1 MNDFI
6 KQKVTD
12 FFSAYPVHTYSK
24 GDMII
29 FAEDTVPPIYL
40 LEKGLVGQYDIAE
53 SGDTVILNTF
63 KPSAFFPVSS
73 ALNAIPNRYFFEAL
87 ASVTVR
93 QAPAA
98 DVLDFLRSNPA
109 VVLDL
114 LSRVYRGADGLL
126 RQLMQ
131 LKSGTAASRLLL
143 ELAIAAERFGTSTK
157 EGLLVQITEAQLAQ
171 QTGLA
176 RETISRELRVL
187 KEQNLVDITKRG
199 IVLVKPAAQSA
210 GNLL

>member
-1 MNDFI
+1 
-6 KQKVTD
+6 
-12 FFSAYPVHTYSK
+12 
-24 GDMII
+24 
-29 FAEDTVPPIYL
+29 
-40 LEKGLVGQYDIAE
+40 
-53 SGDTVILNTF
+53 
-63 KPSAFFPVSS
+63 
-73 ALNAIPNRYFFEAL
+73 
-87 ASVTVR
+87 
-93 QAPAA
+93 
-98 DVLDFLRSNPA
+98 
-109 VVLDL
+109 
-114 LSRVYRGADGLL
+114 
-126 RQLMQ
+126 MQ